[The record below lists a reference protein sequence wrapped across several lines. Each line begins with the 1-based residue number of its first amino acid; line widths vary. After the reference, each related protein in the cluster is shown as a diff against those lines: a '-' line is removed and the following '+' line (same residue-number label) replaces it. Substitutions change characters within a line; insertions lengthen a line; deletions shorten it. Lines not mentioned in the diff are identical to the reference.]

1 MASDIKS
8 IDDQVKVLVDNIKKL
23 QDEIKTYQ
31 SGYKAFETASAA
43 LEALA
48 KTQGGLSDSLASSLK
63 TLEKIDAVAIMKRI
77 DETADKLSSI
87 ASSIEKLAKEMN
99 FKEEVAELKKQND
112 QIAKQLAS
120 SIEKLAKEMN
130 FKEEVA
136 ELKKQNDQI
145 AKQLASLNSRLDEG
159 VAVKKKKWFA

>member
-31 SGYKAFETASAA
+31 SGYKAFETASVA

-77 DETADKLSSI
+77 GETADKLSST
-87 ASSIEKLAKEMN
+87 
-99 FKEEVAELKKQND
+99 
-112 QIAKQLAS
+112 AS

>member
-23 QDEIKTYQ
+23 QDEIKAYQ

-77 DETADKLSSI
+77 DETADKLSST
-87 ASSIEKLAKEMN
+87 
-99 FKEEVAELKKQND
+99 
-112 QIAKQLAS
+112 AS

>member
-63 TLEKIDAVAIMKRI
+63 TLEKIDAVAIMKCI
-77 DETADKLSSI
+77 DETADKLSST

-99 FKEEVAELKKQND
+99 L
-112 QIAKQLAS
+112 
-120 SIEKLAKEMN
+120 
-130 FKEEVA
+130 KEEVA

>member
-8 IDDQVKVLVDNIKKL
+8 IDNQVKTLVDNIKKL

-43 LEALA
+43 IESLA

-77 DETADKLSSI
+77 DETADKLSGT

-112 QIAKQLAS
+112 QIAKQLS
-120 SIEKLAKEMN
+120 SL
-130 FKEEVA
+130 
-136 ELKKQNDQI
+136 
-145 AKQLASLNSRLDEG
+145 SSRLDEG

>member
-77 DETADKLSSI
+77 DETTDKLSST
-87 ASSIEKLAKEMN
+87 ASSIERLAKEMN
-99 FKEEVAELKKQND
+99 FKEEVT
-112 QIAKQLAS
+112 
-120 SIEKLAKEMN
+120 
-130 FKEEVA
+130 

>member
-31 SGYKAFETASAA
+31 SGYKAFETASVA

-48 KTQGGLSDSLASSLK
+48 KTQGGLSGSLASSLK

-77 DETADKLSSI
+77 DETADKLSST
-87 ASSIEKLAKEMN
+87 
-99 FKEEVAELKKQND
+99 
-112 QIAKQLAS
+112 AS

>member
-8 IDDQVKVLVDNIKKL
+8 IDDQVKVLVDNIIKL

-48 KTQGGLSDSLASSLK
+48 KTQSGLSGSLADSLK

-77 DETADKLSSI
+77 DETTDKLSSTT
-87 ASSIEKLAKEMN
+87 SSIDKLVKEMN
-99 FKEEVAELKKQND
+99 FKEEVEELQKQNS
-112 QIAKQLAS
+112 QILKHLSSLEKQ
-120 SIEKLAKEMN
+120 I
-130 FKEEVA
+130 
-136 ELKKQNDQI
+136 
-145 AKQLASLNSRLDEG
+145 DEG
-159 VAVKKKKWFA
+159 VNVKKKKWFA

>member
-63 TLEKIDAVAIMKRI
+63 TLEKTDAVAIMKRI
-77 DETADKLSSI
+77 DETADKLSST

-99 FKEEVAELKKQND
+99 LKDEVAELKKQND
-112 QIAKQLAS
+112 QIT
-120 SIEKLAKEMN
+120 
-130 FKEEVA
+130 
-136 ELKKQNDQI
+136 
-145 AKQLASLNSRLDEG
+145 KQLASLNSRLDEG

>member
-1 MASDIKS
+1 MANDIKS

-48 KTQGGLSDSLASSLK
+48 KTQSGLSDSLASSLK
-63 TLEKIDAVAIMKRI
+63 TLEKIDAVAIIKRI
-77 DETADKLSSI
+77 DETTDKLSST

-99 FKEEVAELKKQND
+99 FKEEVAELN
-112 QIAKQLAS
+112 
-120 SIEKLAKEMN
+120 
-130 FKEEVA
+130 
-136 ELKKQNDQI
+136 KQNDQI

>member
-23 QDEIKTYQ
+23 QDEIKIYQ

-48 KTQGGLSDSLASSLK
+48 KTQGGLSGSLASSLK

-77 DETADKLSSI
+77 DETADKLSST

-112 QIAKQLAS
+112 Q
-120 SIEKLAKEMN
+120 
-130 FKEEVA
+130 V
-136 ELKKQNDQI
+136 

>member
-31 SGYKAFETASAA
+31 SGYKAFETASVA

-77 DETADKLSSI
+77 DETADKLSST
-87 ASSIEKLAKEMN
+87 
-99 FKEEVAELKKQND
+99 
-112 QIAKQLAS
+112 AS

>member
-1 MASDIKS
+1 MANDIKS

-63 TLEKIDAVAIMKRI
+63 TLEKIDAVVIMKRI
-77 DETADKLSSI
+77 DETADKLSST
-87 ASSIEKLAKEMN
+87 AP
-99 FKEEVAELKKQND
+99 
-112 QIAKQLAS
+112 

>member
-77 DETADKLSSI
+77 DETADKLSST

-99 FKEEVAELKKQND
+99 FKEE
-112 QIAKQLAS
+112 I
-120 SIEKLAKEMN
+120 
-130 FKEEVA
+130 A

>member
-43 LEALA
+43 IEALA
-48 KTQGGLSDSLASSLK
+48 KTQGGLSDSLADSLK

-77 DETADKLSSI
+77 DETTDKLSNTV
-87 ASSIEKLAKEMN
+87 SSIEELAKEMS
-99 FKEEVAELKKQND
+99 FKEEIAEIKKQNS
-112 QIAKQLAS
+112 QIVKQLT
-120 SIEKLAKEMN
+120 
-130 FKEEVA
+130 
-136 ELKKQNDQI
+136 
-145 AKQLASLNSRLDEG
+145 SLNSRLNEG
-159 VAVKKKKWFA
+159 VAVKKKKWFAALLNN

>member
-31 SGYKAFETASAA
+31 SGYKAFEMASAA

-77 DETADKLSSI
+77 DETADKLSST
-87 ASSIEKLAKEMN
+87 
-99 FKEEVAELKKQND
+99 
-112 QIAKQLAS
+112 AS

>member
-1 MASDIKS
+1 MAGDIKS

-77 DETADKLSSI
+77 DETADKLSST

-112 QIAKQLAS
+112 Q
-120 SIEKLAKEMN
+120 
-130 FKEEVA
+130 V
-136 ELKKQNDQI
+136 

>member
-1 MASDIKS
+1 MAGDIKS

-77 DETADKLSSI
+77 DEITDKLSST

-99 FKEEVAELKKQND
+99 FKEEVTELKR
-112 QIAKQLAS
+112 
-120 SIEKLAKEMN
+120 
-130 FKEEVA
+130 
-136 ELKKQNDQI
+136 QNDQI

>member
-48 KTQGGLSDSLASSLK
+48 KTQGGLSGSLASSLK

-77 DETADKLSSI
+77 DEAVDKLSST

-112 QIAKQLAS
+112 QISKQL
-120 SIEKLAKEMN
+120 
-130 FKEEVA
+130 V
-136 ELKKQNDQI
+136 
-145 AKQLASLNSRLDEG
+145 SLNSRLDEG

>member
-1 MASDIKS
+1 MASDIKN

-31 SGYKAFETASAA
+31 SGYKAFETASTA

-48 KTQGGLSDSLASSLK
+48 KTQGGLSNSLASSLK

-77 DETADKLSSI
+77 DETTDKLSST
-87 ASSIEKLAKEMN
+87 
-99 FKEEVAELKKQND
+99 
-112 QIAKQLAS
+112 AS

-159 VAVKKKKWFA
+159 VAKEKEMVCII

>member
-77 DETADKLSSI
+77 DETADKLSSTT
-87 ASSIEKLAKEMN
+87 SSIEKLTKEIN

-112 QIAKQLAS
+112 QIA
-120 SIEKLAKEMN
+120 E
-130 FKEEVA
+130 
-136 ELKKQNDQI
+136 
-145 AKQLASLNSRLDEG
+145 QLASLNSRLDEG

>member
-63 TLEKIDAVAIMKRI
+63 TLEEIDAVAIMKRI
-77 DETADKLSSI
+77 DETADKLSST

-112 QIAKQLAS
+112 QI
-120 SIEKLAKEMN
+120 EN
-130 FKEEVA
+130 
-136 ELKKQNDQI
+136 
-145 AKQLASLNSRLDEG
+145 QLASLNSRLDEG
-159 VAVKKKKWFA
+159 VAVKKKKWFV

>member
-1 MASDIKS
+1 MAGDIKS

-31 SGYKAFETASAA
+31 SGYKAFETASVA

-48 KTQGGLSDSLASSLK
+48 KTQGGLSGSLASSLK

-77 DETADKLSSI
+77 DETADKLSST
-87 ASSIEKLAKEMN
+87 
-99 FKEEVAELKKQND
+99 
-112 QIAKQLAS
+112 AS

>member
-77 DETADKLSSI
+77 DEAADKLSST

-99 FKEEVAELKKQND
+99 FKEEVAELKRQND
-112 QIAKQLAS
+112 QIAKQL
-120 SIEKLAKEMN
+120 
-130 FKEEVA
+130 
-136 ELKKQNDQI
+136 D
-145 AKQLASLNSRLDEG
+145 SLNSRLDEG

>member
-8 IDDQVKVLVDNIKKL
+8 IDDQVKVLDDNIKKL
-23 QDEIKTYQ
+23 QDETKTYQ

-77 DETADKLSSI
+77 DETADKLSST
-87 ASSIEKLAKEMN
+87 
-99 FKEEVAELKKQND
+99 
-112 QIAKQLAS
+112 AS

>member
-77 DETADKLSSI
+77 DETADKLSSTT
-87 ASSIEKLAKEMN
+87 SSIEKLAKEMN
-99 FKEEVAELKKQND
+99 FKEEVAELKR
-112 QIAKQLAS
+112 
-120 SIEKLAKEMN
+120 
-130 FKEEVA
+130 
-136 ELKKQNDQI
+136 QNDQI

>member
-1 MASDIKS
+1 MANDIKS

-48 KTQGGLSDSLASSLK
+48 KTQGGLSDSLSSSLK

-77 DETADKLSSI
+77 DETADKLS
-87 ASSIEKLAKEMN
+87 N
-99 FKEEVAELKKQND
+99 T
-112 QIAKQLAS
+112 AS

>member
-63 TLEKIDAVAIMKRI
+63 TLEKIDAVTIMKRI
-77 DETADKLSSI
+77 DETTDKLSSTTL
-87 ASSIEKLAKEMN
+87 SIEKLVKEMN
-99 FKEEVAELKKQND
+99 L
-112 QIAKQLAS
+112 
-120 SIEKLAKEMN
+120 
-130 FKEEVA
+130 KEEVA